1 MDVKKSKELA
11 EKISGE
17 EVIIEAIEGI
27 YLQPEEIEEV
37 LHQYL
42 IDREEY
48 LTYLNPIGEDKVV
61 VHILGDDEEEVLVS
75 FLMLEDGSIEK
86 VYKEDK

>member
-11 EKISGE
+11 EKLSGE
-17 EVIIEAIEGI
+17 EVIFEAIEGI

-42 IDREEY
+42 IDQEEY

-61 VHILGDDEEEVLVS
+61 VHTLGDDEEVLVS

>member
-1 MDVKKSKELA
+1 MDVKKSKELS
-11 EKISGE
+11 EKLSGE
-17 EVIIEAIEGI
+17 EVIFEAIEGV

-42 IDREEY
+42 IDQEEY

-61 VHILGDDEEEVLVS
+61 VHILGDDEEVLVS

>member
-17 EVIIEAIEGI
+17 EVIFKAIEGI

-42 IDREEY
+42 IDQEEY

-61 VHILGDDEEEVLVS
+61 VHILGEDEEVLVS

-86 VYKEDK
+86 VYEEDK

>member
-17 EVIIEAIEGI
+17 EVIFEAIEGI

-42 IDREEY
+42 IDQEEY

-61 VHILGDDEEEVLVS
+61 AHILGEDEEVLVS

-86 VYKEDK
+86 IYKEDK